1 MKFTFFHNNINVLD
15 LDKSVEFYKKALGL
29 EVTKEF
35 HAPDGSFKLVYLG
48 DGTTPHSLELT
59 WLRDMDRPYDLGD
72 NESHLAFHVD
82 DMDAALAL
90 HKEMDCVCFENPD
103 MGIYFINDAFVVSI
117 LIIVSTIIWC
127 FTLNFYRGPKRVFD
141 GDHVNLSV
149 LVDDVQHCS

>member
-48 DGTTPHSLELT
+48 DGTTPH
-59 WLRDMDRPYDLGD
+59 DLGD

-103 MGIYFINDAFVVSI
+103 MGIYFIND
-117 LIIVSTIIWC
+117 
-127 FTLNFYRGPKRVFD
+127 PD
-141 GDHVNLSV
+141 GYWVEICP
-149 LVDDVQHCS
+149 Q